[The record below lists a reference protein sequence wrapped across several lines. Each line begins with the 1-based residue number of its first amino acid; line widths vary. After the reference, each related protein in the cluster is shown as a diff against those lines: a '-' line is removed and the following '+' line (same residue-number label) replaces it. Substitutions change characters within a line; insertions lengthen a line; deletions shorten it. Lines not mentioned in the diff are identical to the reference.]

1 MKFKKVITSKAFDL
15 EQVIYYHRQV
25 GQAGKNGDAP
35 KEARL
40 NFGQQ
45 CIKSL
50 YFKRLKKLNYRRL
63 EGFFWEQKYRFLL
76 SAFLWYT
83 FIFNFKNKHKN

>member
-1 MKFKKVITSKAFDL
+1 MFSVFIGGFKGGGQFINPPCVKLGGVYPPLILQSYYSKGFWPATAHD
-15 EQVIYYHRQV
+15 HRQV

-50 YFKRLKKLNYRRL
+50 YFKRLKKLN
-63 EGFFWEQKYRFLL
+63 
-76 SAFLWYT
+76 
-83 FIFNFKNKHKN
+83 